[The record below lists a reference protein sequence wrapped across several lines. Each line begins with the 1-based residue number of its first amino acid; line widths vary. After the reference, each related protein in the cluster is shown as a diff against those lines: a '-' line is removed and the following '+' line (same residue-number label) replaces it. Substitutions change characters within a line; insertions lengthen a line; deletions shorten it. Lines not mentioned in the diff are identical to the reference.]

1 MKYLLIAL
9 CSLSIA
15 GSALFFSIFQEECC
29 EYIGLMAPEGV
40 SEVPGVPHAKP
51 EPATEDGKIP
61 EKVRGLKLFDA
72 AGGVK
77 LPDLHGK
84 VHEIDFAARKFTVFV
99 WVSSVCPT
107 SKSYIIRLNELQAEF
122 GQEVAFWAANSSAM
136 EKTTEIADVYEKGK
150 WPLNFTVL
158 KDDRNVLADRFGA
171 KVCPDVFVF
180 NKEGKLEYRGG
191 VDDARDPAKVS
202 QRYLYSV
209 LRALLN
215 GSRPQWRYQ
224 PPNGC
229 CPIDRVE
236 PADILPAPKN

>member
-1 MKYLLIAL
+1 MKYVLVAL
-9 CSLSIA
+9 CSLTLA
-15 GSALFFSIFQEECC
+15 GSALFYSFNQEACC

-40 SEVPGVPHAKP
+40 SEVPGVKHAEI
-51 EPATEDGKIP
+51 EPPRKDGTIP
-61 EKVRGLKLFDA
+61 DKVRGLKLHQP
-72 AGGVK
+72 AGEVK

-84 VHEIDFAARKFTVFV
+84 VHEVDFASHKFTVFV

-107 SKSYIIRLNELQAEF
+107 SQAYKLRLNELQTEL
-122 GQEVAFWAANSSAM
+122 GKEVAFWAVNSSAM
-136 EKTTEIADVYEKGK
+136 ESVGEIAESYEHGQ

-158 KDDRNVLADRFGA
+158 KDDNNVLADRFGA

-191 VDDARDPAKVS
+191 VDDSRDPEKVS
-202 QRYLYSV
+202 MRYLYVV
-209 LRALLN
+209 LKALLADKM
-215 GSRPQWRYQ
+215 PPWRYQ

-236 PADILPAPKN
+236 TEEPKH